1 MATIVIIEKHGTMRE
16 LRLRE
21 YNSEDLY
28 KKCGLRKNTGFEKKT
43 TWYINMDG
51 KEMDIELWAKE
62 NGKAN
67 SENKY
72 DFPPPV
78 DNKLFYGNCALV
90 RYKDKKVKD
99 LSKEL
104 WLKAYEYLFGGFEDL
119 DNLELEDDDEIDEL
133 VGLPSSMKTKNG
145 YLKDDFVVDNSNE
158 EEEDDEYEENSE
170 FELDN
175 NKKSSE
181 EYNSEEEDDDSS
193 NSGSELSEEE
203 YCYSSEEN

>member
-1 MATIVIIEKHGTMRE
+1 MVTIVIIEKHGTMRE

-21 YNSEDLY
+21 FNQADLY
-28 KKCGLRKNTGFEKKT
+28 KKCGLRKNTDFERKT
-43 TWYINMDG
+43 TWHVDMEG

-90 RYKDKKVKD
+90 RYKNGTIKD

-104 WLKAYEYLFGGFEDL
+104 WLKAYEHLFGGF
-119 DNLELEDDDEIDEL
+119 DNLSNMEEEDDDEIDEL
-133 VGLPSSMKTKNG
+133 ADLPSSMKTKNG
-145 YLKDDFVVDNSNE
+145 YLKDDFVVDNSNDE
-158 EEEDDEYEENSE
+158 EDEEDDEYEENSE
-170 FELDN
+170 LESNSDKN
-175 NKKSSE
+175 SSE
-181 EYNSEEEDDDSS
+181 EYDSEEDDD
-193 NSGSELSEEE
+193 SGSELSE
-203 YCYSSEEN
+203 